1 MVKVMWRSVG
11 SGAVAALLVAFAHP
25 AVAEGLRF
33 GHGFEKRATQ
43 SGLRE
48 ELRAEQ
54 KEQRRDDWREHQTDR
69 LDEGRRT
76 GRLDARYD
84 SEPTPAVRRLSAEE
98 RRQLRRDLQ
107 GAARDLYSR

>member
-1 MVKVMWRSVG
+1 MVKVMWRSVR
-11 SGAVAALLVAFAHP
+11 SGAFTALLLAFAHP
-25 AVAEGLRF
+25 AMAEGLRF
-33 GHGFEKRATQ
+33 GHNFERRSTQ

-48 ELRAEQ
+48 ELRAERQ
-54 KEQRRDDWREHQTDR
+54 EQRRDEWRQNQADR
-69 LDEGRRT
+69 FDDSRRT

-107 GAARDLYSR
+107 GAARDLYGR